1 MARRPR
7 QDAPG
12 IAHHVMVRGIER
24 RRIFLGDVDRRDFV
38 ERLDQLL
45 PEEQWRCFAWALM
58 PNHVHLVL
66 QSAHGGLSRLM
77 ARLNTGYARSF
88 NLRHT
93 RAGYLFQ
100 NRFKS
105 RLVKDDRDLM
115 GLVLYVHRN
124 PITAGLVDSVEE
136 LERDPWCGYGAL
148 LGVRPA
154 RSFESVPATLQLFA
168 EHSDEARRRIRA
180 RMSAPTLSAD
190 DDSRGNVPD
199 ANTRV
204 VPAKATESDHAR
216 SFVPRGKTR
225 RIEILADQ
233 DAAEHLHT
241 LANEVSR
248 RLGIPVAEICS
259 ATLRRSPARA
269 RAAIAYLAVMELGI
283 PGRVTA
289 EVLGISP
296 SAVSHALRRGKAVAK
311 QEHLSIVCKP
321 NRRKK

>member
-1 MARRPR
+1 
-7 QDAPG
+7 
-12 IAHHVMVRGIER
+12 MVRGIER

-38 ERLDQLL
+38 ERLDRLL
-45 PEEQWRCFAWALM
+45 LEEQWRCFAWALM

-66 QSAHGGLSRLM
+66 QGAHGGLSRLM

-93 RAGYLFQ
+93 RVGYLFQ

-124 PITAGLVDSVEE
+124 PLAAGLVDSLAE

-154 RSFESVPATLQLFA
+154 RSFESVPAALALFA
-168 EHSDEARRRIRA
+168 EHSEEARRRIRA
-180 RMSAPTLSAD
+180 RMIDPTPSFDDRAD
-190 DDSRGNVPD
+190 DSHGDVS
-199 ANTRV
+199 
-204 VPAKATESDHAR
+204 HAR
-216 SFVPRGKTR
+216 TRPAPAAANASDRARSVAPSGKTR
-225 RIEILADQ
+225 RIEIWADQ
-233 DAAEHLHT
+233 DAAEQLHS
-241 LANEVSR
+241 LAREVSR
-248 RLGIPVAEICS
+248 WLGVPVAEICS
-259 ATLRRSPARA
+259 ATVRRGPARA

-296 SAVSHALRRGKAVAK
+296 SAVSHALRRGKAITEKARLYTVR
-311 QEHLSIVCKP
+311 KP
-321 NRRKK
+321 NRQRK